1 MMVTDETMSKAEIRK
16 DKESVEQCQAW
27 YVVYT
32 APRAEK
38 QVQQRLTEQGVEVF
52 LPIHLSPR
60 KWSDRVKMVEMP
72 LFPSYLFVMTRKS
85 DLYDLVRIPGLARIV
100 YFEGQPAL
108 VRPQEIKA
116 IRQFLEYANGKACRL
131 ELDDEVRVAIGPMK
145 DAGGKVIKIGKKY
158 AVLLLD
164 KLGLQVQVA
173 LDAVVKK

>member
-1 MMVTDETMSKAEIRK
+1 M
-16 DKESVEQCQAW
+16 
-27 YVVYT
+27 
-32 APRAEK
+32 
-38 QVQQRLTEQGVEVF
+38 EQGVEEVF
-52 LPIHLSPR
+52 LPLHLTPR

-100 YFEGQPAL
+100 YFEGEPAV
-108 VRPQEIKA
+108 VRPQEIRA
-116 IRQFLEYANGKACRL
+116 IRQFLECASGKACRL

-158 AVLLLD
+158 VVLLLD

>member
-1 MMVTDETMSKAEIRK
+1 MSKAEIRK

-52 LPIHLSPR
+52 LPIHLFPR
-60 KWSDRVKMVEMP
+60 KWSDRIKMVEMP

-85 DLYDLVRIPGLARIV
+85 DLYELVRIPGLARIV
-100 YFEGQPAL
+100 YFEGEPAV
-108 VRPQEIKA
+108 VRPQEIRA
-116 IRQFLEYANGKACRL
+116 IRQFLECASGKACRL

-158 AVLLLD
+158 VVLLLD

>member
-1 MMVTDETMSKAEIRK
+1 MSKAEIRK

-38 QVQQRLTEQGVEVF
+38 QVQQRLTEQGIEVF

-72 LFPSYLFVMTRKS
+72 LFPSYLFVMARKS

-100 YFEGQPAL
+100 YFEGEPAT
-108 VRPQEIKA
+108 VRPQEIRA

-158 AVLLLD
+158 VVLLLD

>member
-1 MMVTDETMSKAEIRK
+1 MIKTEIQK
-16 DKESVEQCQAW
+16 DIKPVEQSSAW

-52 LPIHLSPR
+52 LPIHFSPR

-100 YFEGQPAL
+100 YFEGEPAV
-108 VRPQEIKA
+108 VRPQEIRA
-116 IRQFLEYANGKACRL
+116 IRQFLECASGKACRL

-158 AVLLLD
+158 VVLLLD

>member
-1 MMVTDETMSKAEIRK
+1 MSKAEIRK

-60 KWSDRVKMVEMP
+60 KWSDRIKMVEMP

-85 DLYDLVRIPGLARIV
+85 DLYELVRIPGLARIV
-100 YFEGQPAL
+100 YFEGEPAV
-108 VRPQEIKA
+108 VRPQEIRA
-116 IRQFLEYANGKACRL
+116 IRQFLECASGKACRL

-158 AVLLLD
+158 VVLLLD